1 MAKFKIEDDDLAI
14 VMGKDGT
21 LKTFFIPDNDND
33 VPEQFMQILSDIYD
47 IDLGYTSY
55 HWEVKW

>member
-21 LKTFFIPDNDND
+21 LKTFIIPDNDND

-55 HWEVKW
+55 H

>member
-1 MAKFKIEDDDLAI
+1 MAKTKFKLEDDDLAI

-33 VPEQFMQILSDIYD
+33 VPEQFMKILSEIYD
-47 IDLGYTSY
+47 MKLDYTTV
-55 HWEVKW
+55 H

>member
-1 MAKFKIEDDDLAI
+1 MGKTKFKIEDDDLAI

-33 VPEQFMQILSDIYD
+33 VPEQFMKILGEVYD
-47 IDLGYTSY
+47 MPIAYETV
-55 HWEVKW
+55 H

>member
-1 MAKFKIEDDDLAI
+1 MAKTKFKLEDDDLAI

-47 IDLGYTSY
+47 IDLGYTSF
-55 HWEVKW
+55 H

>member
-1 MAKFKIEDDDLAI
+1 MGKTKFKLEDEDLAI

-55 HWEVKW
+55 H